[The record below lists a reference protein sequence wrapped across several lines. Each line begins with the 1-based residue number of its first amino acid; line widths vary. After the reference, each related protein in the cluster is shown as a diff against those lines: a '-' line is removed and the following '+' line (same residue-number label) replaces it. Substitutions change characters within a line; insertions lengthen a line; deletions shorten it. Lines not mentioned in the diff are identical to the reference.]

1 MEQTKNNLLGNK
13 YKQNLIAAIQSN
25 DRNAIKL
32 HLNTFKNEFGVVKYE
47 ALFAIPRSQRLPEI
61 VKSTPTEIEAAVIT
75 SLTTSFESMNLVRP
89 MNANQLFDLCD
100 AILDSSAED
109 YLSLEDV
116 LLFLQGM
123 IRGKYGKLYESM
135 DIPKFMEMFEIYREE
150 RHSNYL
156 RMAEEKHSNNKAMGD
171 NSRTSAVDQLS
182 SAMDRM
188 TGSLGTIKSQ
198 LK

>member
-1 MEQTKNNLLGNK
+1 MN
-13 YKQNLIAAIQSN
+13 AISKN
-25 DRNAIKL
+25 DREGIKNSL
-32 HLNTFKNEFGVVKYE
+32 IPYKNEFGAVKYD
-47 ALFAIPRSQRLPEI
+47 ALFSIPRSSRLPEI
-61 VKSTPTEIEAAVIT
+61 VKSNPKEIAAAIT
-75 SLTTSFESMNLVRP
+75 VSLNTAFESMNLVRP
-89 MNANQLFDLCD
+89 MSVNQVLDLTD

-188 TGSLGTIKSQ
+188 TGSLNAIKSQ
-198 LK
+198 IK